1 MALDPVDFD
10 RDALSDRIRYIR
22 RESAGRGR
30 RHALVTS
37 LANVAVGLAV
47 LILVGGGVLLFH
59 PALVPSL
66 FRPDHNLVPP
76 NVPAV
81 LHPDEP
87 EEYLSPILPFE
98 WVKIPAGEFWFG
110 PSEGN
115 KGQDL
120 VRVNVPEFEIMKYEV
135 TNGQWAKYLTEERE
149 RLEAENRFASSV
161 PANWEWDASSG
172 RTPYPPREEMLDKP
186 VVYITWYEAHDFC
199 TSWLARKPGSL
210 GARLPT
216 RLEWEK
222 AARGTEDGR
231 KWPWGDDWFYI
242 ASDGTSLLRCNVL
255 ETGFNEPV
263 SVRKFFRSDVSPFG
277 VVGMAGNVAEFVG
290 DRYELPN
297 GRYSYAPS
305 VKGGTFLTPALDA
318 MIEANMELSVGGEFD
333 WSYVGFRAA
342 RSEPEGQ

>member
-30 RHALVTS
+30 RHALITS

-59 PALVPSL
+59 PALVPAL
-66 FRPDHNLVPP
+66 FKPGHHILPP
-76 NVPAV
+76 EVPAL

-87 EEYLSPILPFE
+87 EESLAPVLPFE
-98 WVKIPAGEFWFG
+98 WVSIPAGEFWHG
-110 PSEGN
+110 PSRGV
-115 KGQDL
+115 KGEDL
-120 VRVNVPEFEIMKYEV
+120 VRVFVSEFEIMKYEV
-135 TNGQWAKYLTEERE
+135 TNGQWAKYLIEERE
-149 RLEAENRFASSV
+149 RLEAEHRFASSV
-161 PANWEWDASSG
+161 PANWEWDAASG
-172 RTPYPPREEMLDKP
+172 RMPYPPREEMIDRP
-186 VVYITWYEAHDFC
+186 VVYITWYEAQDFC
-199 TSWLARKPGSL
+199 ASWLARKPGCL

-222 AARGTEDGR
+222 AARGTEDDR
-231 KWPWGDDWFYI
+231 AWPWGGDFYYI
-242 ASDGTSLLRCNVL
+242 ASDGTRALRCNVI

-263 SVRKFFRSDVSPFG
+263 SVRKFFRTDVSPFG

-290 DRYELPN
+290 DRYALPN
-297 GRYSYAPS
+297 GNYSYALG
-305 VKGGTFLTPALDA
+305 VKGGTYLTPSFDA
-318 MIEANMELSVGGEFD
+318 MIEADMELSVGGEFD

-342 RSEPEGQ
+342 RSEPEGE